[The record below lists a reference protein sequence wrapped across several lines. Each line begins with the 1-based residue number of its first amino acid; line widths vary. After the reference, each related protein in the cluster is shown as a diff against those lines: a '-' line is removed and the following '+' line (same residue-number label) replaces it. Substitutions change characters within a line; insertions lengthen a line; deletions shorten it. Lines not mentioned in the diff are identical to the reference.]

1 VLIWLFIGLWMA
13 AILFTSS
20 VAAPPETGASILGIL
35 KAKGGHVFV
44 YATLGW
50 ALRYALTSPR
60 GGLGFGRVVALIGTL
75 ATAIVFAI
83 IDETRQSFVYGRTA
97 LPTDVLLDSVAAVA
111 GAVLQQRSARWLT
124 AGPSTSGGPDAA
136 SDDHADSVRVL
147 GAAEDQRRELREEHL
162 AVAADGRQE
171 GHHDPQVGRGER
183 MEQR

>member
-1 VLIWLFIGLWMA
+1 MLIWLFIGLWMA

-20 VAAPPETGASILGIL
+20 VAAPPEMGASILGFL

-60 GGLGFGRVVALIGTL
+60 GGFGFGGIAALVGTL

-83 IDETRQSFVYGRTA
+83 VDETRQSFVYGRTA
-97 LPTDVLLDSVAAVA
+97 LPTDVLLDSVAALA

-124 AGPSTSGGPDAA
+124 ASPSTSGGPDAA

-147 GAAEDQRRELREEHL
+147 GSTSATTR
-162 AVAADGRQE
+162 
-171 GHHDPQVGRGER
+171 
-183 MEQR
+183 

>member
-1 VLIWLFIGLWMA
+1 MLIWLFVGLWMA

-20 VAAPPETGASILGIL
+20 VAAPPETGASILGFL

-60 GGLGFGRVVALIGTL
+60 GGFGFGGVAALFGTL

-111 GAVLQQRSARWLT
+111 GAVLQQRSARWLWSIPHE
-124 AGPSTSGGPDAA
+124 PSSPNAA
-136 SDDHADSVRVL
+136 SDDHADNVREQ
-147 GAAEDQRRELREEHL
+147 GAAEDQHREQPV
-162 AVAADGRQE
+162 VAADGRQE
-171 GHHDPQVGRGER
+171 GHHDRQVGRGER